1 MRDNLIAMIAV
12 KNAVGE
18 SEVTSNKIQVVSYLI
33 EVYRKIIATTDK
45 LRFDVTQWLKLPSD
59 QA

>member
-1 MRDNLIAMIAV
+1 MIAV

-18 SEVTSNKIQVVSYLI
+18 REVTSNKIQVVSYLI

-45 LRFDVTQWLKLPSD
+45 LGFDVTQWLKLPSD
-59 QA
+59 QAWKP